1 MTTEEYARR
10 IQAVWEYLRTAP
22 KEIVQQPWEIK
33 WLLACAAIREKDL
46 EIIRHG
52 KGII

>member
-1 MTTEEYARR
+1 MTTEEYTRR

-22 KEIVQQPWEIK
+22 KEVCQQPWEIK
-33 WLLACAAIREKDL
+33 WMLACSAIGEKDP
-46 EIIRHG
+46 EIIRYG